1 MSGRINFIERFFLFC
16 LLILSLAGWPL
27 TLPAQDGQPVKVRI
41 LMQNQKS
48 IQGRIFV
55 SDIPVILSIYLTDQD
70 SITVPTK
77 FIRQIILEKDME
89 KKPSRITYYNN
100 TLIGMLIGRTNSQSS
115 YRSMITA
122 EMVNGIK
129 INTYIWPG
137 IGVAF
142 DQFPEVSTLPI
153 FLSLRGD
160 LVQHSFTPFYFIDVG
175 TGPSW
180 NAQDTFSTEQE
191 TDAGLMLH
199 LGSGIKIYSGPK
211 INVLLAIGF
220 KSQRIKFTRPL
231 WNDQEE
237 IVNRNYRNFSFRIGI
252 GF

>member
-1 MSGRINFIERFFLFC
+1 LSVRINIIVRFLLFG
-16 LLILSLAGWPL
+16 LLILSLAGLPL
-27 TLPAQDGQPVKVRI
+27 TLSAQDGQPLKVRI
-41 LMQNQKS
+41 LLQNQKS
-48 IQGRIFV
+48 IQGRLFL
-55 SDIPVILSIYLTDQD
+55 SDIPVILSVYLNDQD
-70 SITVPTK
+70 SMTVPTK
-77 FIRQIILEKDME
+77 IIRQITLEKELD
-89 KKPSRITYYNN
+89 KKTARITYYNN
-100 TLIGMLIGRTNSQSS
+100 TIIGILTGRTNSQSS

-129 INTYIWPG
+129 INTYFWPG

-142 DQFPEVSTLPI
+142 DQFPEVSTLPF
-153 FLSLRGD
+153 FLSIRGD
-160 LVQHSFTPFYFIDVG
+160 LVEHSFTPFYFFDVG

-180 NAQDTFSTEQE
+180 NAQDPFSTEQD

-199 LGSGIKIYSGPK
+199 IGSGIKIYSDSR

-220 KSQRIKFTRPL
+220 KSQRIKFIRSL

-237 IVNRNYRNFSFRIGI
+237 IIDRDYRNFSFRIGI